1 MVARQAHNL
10 EVACSSPASAT
21 PKPDF
26 RAFFVLLRLDASHAP
41 GRSSLQAKRC
51 KQRLR
56 VLPPQHQSPI
66 FGLFLCCLGWTLHM
80 LPVVVLCK
88 TKCCK
93 SCPTAKK
100 KKRELFKHAF
110 LLKVIKSLL
119 HFAHY
124 FLKILLSSPNGVAHS
139 TVPRTNSLFYTVLR
153 VVK

>member
-56 VLPPQHQSPI
+56 VLPPQLTRTLRRSFFVAEDKLLTCNRSQFYAKQSI
-66 FGLFLCCLGWTLHM
+66 VS
-80 LPVVVLCK
+80 LPTGK
-88 TKCCK
+88 
-93 SCPTAKK
+93 KK